1 MILNITVTDI
11 CSFNTKFNK
20 MGESKNLEQN
30 LDKSNEKLHISDV
43 SCSIDD
49 IKKWVDSE
57 IGYYDEC
64 DTVEDAIY
72 DMLHDFKTH
81 FLNID
86 YTKKFDNENELI
98 KYFKSEWEQ
107 YYN

>member
-1 MILNITVTDI
+1 MKDLKYIKR
-11 CSFNTKFNK
+11 FN
-20 MGESKNLEQN
+20 ESE
-30 LDKSNEKLHISDV
+30 EKLNMSDV

-64 DTVEDAIY
+64 DTVEDAID
-72 DMLHDFKTH
+72 DMLHDFKTN

-86 YTKKFDNENELI
+86 YTKKFDKENELI
-98 KYFKSEWEQ
+98 KYFKSEWKK

>member
-1 MILNITVTDI
+1 ME
-11 CSFNTKFNK
+11 KY
-20 MGESKNLEQN
+20 KNLEQN

-57 IGYYDEC
+57 IGYYDPDDCEWNY
-64 DTVEDAIY
+64 TVGQAIE
-72 DMLHDFKTH
+72 DMLANFKTH

-86 YTKKFDNENELI
+86 YTKKFDKEDELI